1 MTRLRIK
8 YFLLIGVII
17 ILGLLSRR
25 FTVFPMWI
33 GDVLWATM
41 VYFMVRF
48 FFVRPPIIRIALI
61 SIIISYAIEF
71 SQLYKAEWIDSLRN
85 TFLGQKILGDTFFWG
100 DLLAYTA
107 GILLGVVIDIFIT
120 KKILEKR

>member
-1 MTRLRIK
+1 MARLRVK
-8 YFLLIGVII
+8 YFILIGVII
-17 ILGLLSRR
+17 VLGLLSRK
-25 FTVFPMWI
+25 FHFVPLWV

-48 FFVRPPIIRIALI
+48 FYVRPSIIRIAII

-107 GILLGVVIDIFIT
+107 GILLGVIIDIVIT

>member
-1 MTRLRIK
+1 MARLRVK
-8 YFLLIGVII
+8 YFILIGVII
-17 ILGLLSRR
+17 VLGLLSRK
-25 FTVFPMWI
+25 FHFVPLWV

-48 FFVRPPIIRIALI
+48 FYVRPSIIRIAII

-107 GILLGVVIDIFIT
+107 GILLGVIIDIFIT

>member
-1 MTRLRIK
+1 MVRLRVK
-8 YFLLIGVII
+8 YFLLIGAII
-17 ILGLLSRR
+17 VLGLLSRK
-25 FTVFPMWI
+25 FHFVPLWV

-48 FFVRPPIIRIALI
+48 FYVKPPIIRIALI

-107 GILLGVVIDIFIT
+107 GILLGVIIDIVIT
-120 KKILEKR
+120 KKVLEGH